1 MSKDEQAVLTAQTLS
16 SEMIQNHNYHKGLHL
31 AIQILPTFTVTCV
44 QHVNTN
50 ALITVAVATIL
61 LYRLYYFYQTT
72 TQTNLFPSRDLHA
85 ESDDHL
91 TK

>member
-44 QHVNTN
+44 QQSDNNMHDATAKVEVNWM
-50 ALITVAVATIL
+50 
-61 LYRLYYFYQTT
+61 
-72 TQTNLFPSRDLHA
+72 SRNDRTPCHMTL
-85 ESDDHL
+85 EKL
-91 TK
+91 TKY